1 MKNYDFETVICREG
15 VGSGKWDEISK
26 TLGYTPEGVIPFS
39 VADMEFMTAPEIVE
53 GLKRFLDTN
62 VLGYAQ
68 PTDAY
73 KNAVKSW
80 MKKRHGWDIDTQW
93 IKDTH
98 GVINAF
104 FTAVKAFTKEGE
116 GVMLMTPV
124 YYPMYFAVSR
134 NNRVLVENKL
144 IRTGDTYEID
154 FDDFEEK
161 AKDEN
166 TKLLILCSPHNPSGR
181 VWSQEELERIGRI
194 CIDNHVLI
202 VSDEIHFDLIS
213 PGYHHTVFASISEE
227 FAQNCIVCTAPSK
240 TFNLAGNHLANIIIP
255 DQGIRDRWNS
265 LYHYLPNP
273 ISAAAATAAY
283 EKGEP
288 WLDELNQYL
297 AENFRRMETYLKA
310 NLPAIGFQIPE
321 ATYLAWINIENLGP
335 DHGEIENRFI
345 ENGLIIEGGDQFVE
359 NGEGFIRLNAAV
371 PRSIIDTL
379 LNKINHIFN

>member
-1 MKNYDFETVICREG
+1 MLYDFDTVINRWHTDSEKYDG
-15 VGSGKWDEISK
+15 LKKFAPKAPDNS
-26 TLGYTPEGVIPFS
+26 IPLWI
-39 VADMEFMTAPEIVE
+39 ADMDFKTAPEIIAAMHKRVDE
-53 GLKRFLDTN
+53 GIFGYTDIYDASYYQAVCHWMEKRHHWHITPDEIVVDSGVVPALSHALSLIARPGDGVIIHT
-62 VLGYAQ
+62 
-68 PTDAY
+68 PAY
-73 KNAVKSW
+73 KP
-80 MKKRHGWDIDTQW
+80 
-93 IKDTH
+93 
-98 GVINAF
+98 F
-104 FTAVKAFTKEGE
+104 FNSIRNTG
-116 GVMLMTPV
+116 MIPV
-124 YYPMYFAVSR
+124 YTRLCCSHGLF
-134 NNRVLVENKL
+134 
-144 IRTGDTYEID
+144 TID
-154 FDDFEEK
+154 FEDLEQK
-161 AKDEN
+161 AEDEN
-166 TKLLILCSPHNPSGR
+166 NKVLILCSPHNPTGR
-181 VWSQEELERIGRI
+181 VWSQEELSHIMDI
-194 CIDNHVLI
+194 CRKHDLFII
-202 VSDEIHFDLIS
+202 CDEIHNDILRPGICHTPLAGLYPDMKRLI
-213 PGYHHTVFASISEE
+213 T
-227 FAQNCIVCTAPSK
+227 CTAPSK

-335 DHGEIENRFI
+335 EHGEIENRFI

>member
-1 MKNYDFETVICREG
+1 MVPALSHALSLIARPGDGVIIHTPAYKPFFNSIRNTGMIPVYTRLCCSHGLFTIDFEDLE
-15 VGSGKWDEISK
+15 
-26 TLGYTPEGVIPFS
+26 
-39 VADMEFMTAPEIVE
+39 
-53 GLKRFLDTN
+53 
-62 VLGYAQ
+62 Q
-68 PTDAY
+68 
-73 KNAVKSW
+73 
-80 MKKRHGWDIDTQW
+80 
-93 IKDTH
+93 
-98 GVINAF
+98 
-104 FTAVKAFTKEGE
+104 KAE
-116 GVMLMTPV
+116 
-124 YYPMYFAVSR
+124 
-134 NNRVLVENKL
+134 
-144 IRTGDTYEID
+144 
-154 FDDFEEK
+154 
-161 AKDEN
+161 DEN
-166 TKLLILCSPHNPSGR
+166 NKVLILCSPHNPTGR
-181 VWSQEELERIGRI
+181 VWSQEELSHIMDI
-194 CIDNHVLI
+194 CRKHDLFII
-202 VSDEIHFDLIS
+202 CDEIHNDILRPGICHTPLAGLYPDMKRLI
-213 PGYHHTVFASISEE
+213 T
-227 FAQNCIVCTAPSK
+227 CTAPSK

-288 WLDELNQYL
+288 WLDELNL

>member
-1 MKNYDFETVICREG
+1 MLYDFDTVINRWHTDSEKYDG
-15 VGSGKWDEISK
+15 LKKFAPKAPDNS
-26 TLGYTPEGVIPFS
+26 IPLWI
-39 VADMEFMTAPEIVE
+39 ADMDFKTAPEIIAAMHKRVDE
-53 GLKRFLDTN
+53 GIFGYTDIYDASYYQAVCHWMEKRHHWHITPDEIVVDSGVVPALSHALSLIARPGDGVIIHT
-62 VLGYAQ
+62 
-68 PTDAY
+68 PAY
-73 KNAVKSW
+73 KP
-80 MKKRHGWDIDTQW
+80 
-93 IKDTH
+93 
-98 GVINAF
+98 F
-104 FTAVKAFTKEGE
+104 FNSIRNTG
-116 GVMLMTPV
+116 MIPV
-124 YYPMYFAVSR
+124 YTRLCCSHGLF
-134 NNRVLVENKL
+134 
-144 IRTGDTYEID
+144 TID
-154 FDDFEEK
+154 FEDLEQK
-161 AKDEN
+161 AEDEN
-166 TKLLILCSPHNPSGR
+166 NKVLILCSPHNPTGR
-181 VWSQEELERIGRI
+181 VWSQEELSHIMDI
-194 CIDNHVLI
+194 CRKHDLFII
-202 VSDEIHFDLIS
+202 CDEIHNDILRPGICHTPLAGLYPDMKRLI
-213 PGYHHTVFASISEE
+213 T
-227 FAQNCIVCTAPSK
+227 CTAPSK

-265 LYHYLPNP
+265 LYHSLPTP
-273 ISAAAATAAY
+273 IPAAAATAAY

>member
-1 MKNYDFETVICREG
+1 MLYDFDTVINRWHTDSEKYDG
-15 VGSGKWDEISK
+15 LKKFAPKAPDNS
-26 TLGYTPEGVIPFS
+26 IPLWI
-39 VADMEFMTAPEIVE
+39 ADMDFKTAPEIIAAMHKRVDE
-53 GLKRFLDTN
+53 GIFGYTDIYDASYYQAVCHWMEKRHHWHITPDEIVVDSGVVPALSHALSLIARPGDGVIIHT
-62 VLGYAQ
+62 
-68 PTDAY
+68 PAY
-73 KNAVKSW
+73 KP
-80 MKKRHGWDIDTQW
+80 
-93 IKDTH
+93 
-98 GVINAF
+98 F
-104 FTAVKAFTKEGE
+104 FNSIRNTG
-116 GVMLMTPV
+116 MIPV
-124 YYPMYFAVSR
+124 YTRLCCSHGLF
-134 NNRVLVENKL
+134 
-144 IRTGDTYEID
+144 TID
-154 FDDFEEK
+154 FEDLEQK
-161 AKDEN
+161 AEDEN
-166 TKLLILCSPHNPSGR
+166 NKVLILCSPHNPTGR
-181 VWSQEELERIGRI
+181 VWSQEELSHIMDI
-194 CIDNHVLI
+194 CRKHDLFII
-202 VSDEIHFDLIS
+202 CDEIHNDILRPGICHTPLAGLYPDMKRLI
-213 PGYHHTVFASISEE
+213 T
-227 FAQNCIVCTAPSK
+227 CTAPSK

-273 ISAAAATAAY
+273 IPAAAATAAY